1 MLDGHQRCAT
11 PLAADGKALRE
22 SQERQQD
29 WGGQAD
35 LRVGG
40 QQADQHGRSAHQE
53 QGVHQHPFASDAVSE
68 VAEHHAPEGSGDEA
82 DTESGERQQQSQRR

>member
-35 LRVGG
+35 LRVV
-40 QQADQHGRSAHQE
+40 QAGSARSQRPSGA
-53 QGVHQHPFASDAVSE
+53 GVHQHPFASDAVSE
-68 VAEHHAPEGSGDEA
+68 VAEHHAPGGRAMKPTPKVANDNSNPSAGEA
-82 DTESGERQQQSQRR
+82 